1 MYQIIPLTRDGVSS
15 KTPPARPGEKG
26 VKQMFSAEKIFD
38 LIRDRGIEQKEF
50 ARRIGVSDKTV
61 SAWKTGRARSY
72 TKYLVEIAEALSVP
86 VGELVKSNSAIK

>member
-1 MYQIIPLTRDGVSS
+1 MD
-15 KTPPARPGEKG
+15 ARQQKAPGRAGGGEG
-26 VKQMFSAEKIFD
+26 VKQVFSAEKIFD
-38 LIRDRGIEQKEF
+38 LIRERGIEQKEF

-86 VGELVKSNSAIK
+86 VGELVKNNSAIK